1 MTEQMH
7 TLSDNELKHFVRQ
20 TELAIPNFRLL
31 VRGLDALA
39 ELRGRAAEEALKDD
53 LFDALRSEDQR

>member
-20 TELAIPNFRLL
+20 AELTIPNFRLL

-39 ELRGRAAEEALKDD
+39 ELRVRAEEEALKDD
-53 LFDALRSEDQR
+53 FFEGDRQ

>member
-1 MTEQMH
+1 MH

-20 TELAIPNFRLL
+20 AELTIPNFRLL

-39 ELRGRAAEEALKDD
+39 ELRVRAEEEALKDD
-53 LFDALRSEDQR
+53 FFEGDRQ